1 MSSFALIQ
9 VVFLNTMG
17 FVLTFVLFLS
27 LLCNFNVA
35 IFFKETLNLF
45 LQTQIGKIKISI
57 YRESFFSSF
66 FSVTKQSICMKQC
79 HLHLPCGY
87 SLIPVKGNFEKQCI
101 WTFGVCMKNQNF
113 FLHQIV
119 NVRLQY
125 LSSLFSYKYDIR
137 TGSTVRPFTLSYITR
152 PSVDE
157 MMVQRQ
163 LPRWKMDDRLFL
175 ETFLT
180 GN

>member
-1 MSSFALIQ
+1 MFFWIPW
-9 VVFLNTMG
+9 
-17 FVLTFVLFLS
+17 VLFWLS
-27 LLCNFNVA
+27 CFFKVYFA
-35 IFFKETLNLF
+35 ISMLQFFFKETLNLF

-101 WTFGVCMKNQNF
+101 WTFGICMKNQNFF

-125 LSSLFSYKYDIR
+125 LSSLISYIYDIR
-137 TGSTVRPFTLSYITR
+137 TGSTGRPFTLSYITR